1 MTTFRYKGRTADGT
15 KVTGVI
21 RAYDEFEAAGKLRGA
36 VAVITRLEEVP
47 EKQENL
53 LSRPIGQRIKEK
65 ELALLCSQFSIILT
79 SGLPIVRCVEMVAE
93 QAADKQLRDILYQ
106 VAEDVSG
113 GYSLA
118 TSFENHCPTLPVTFI
133 ETIRAG
139 EESGT
144 LELCF
149 SRLYTYFDKSA
160 KTKAKVASALTYP
173 IMVIV
178 VAIIVFIIVM
188 VKAVPAFT
196 TAFRDLGTDLP
207 SITKGMIA
215 VSDFMIEKWWAMALI
230 AMAIAAACILV
241 KRDSRG
247 RAMLDRRKLTKSPLK
262 KIHSMNAASQF
273 ASTMATMI
281 SAGLPIVKA
290 LEVTAG
296 VVTNGQVAEA
306 IRTARQRV
314 EQGKGLSEAMQES
327 PYFPK
332 LLTEMTGVG
341 EQSGNM
347 EQTLTVVSDYFT
359 NEVSLATD
367 RLLAVMEPAITIALA
382 VVTVILLLG
391 VYLPMFSLYGSIG

>member
-1 MTTFRYKGRTADGT
+1 
-15 KVTGVI
+15 
-21 RAYDEFEAAGKLRGA
+21 
-36 VAVITRLEEVP
+36 
-47 EKQENL
+47 
-53 LSRPIGQRIKEK
+53 
-65 ELALLCSQFSIILT
+65 
-79 SGLPIVRCVEMVAE
+79 
-93 QAADKQLRDILYQ
+93 
-106 VAEDVSG
+106 
-113 GYSLA
+113 
-118 TSFENHCPTLPVTFI
+118 
-133 ETIRAG
+133 
-139 EESGT
+139 
-144 LELCF
+144 
-149 SRLYTYFDKSA
+149 
-160 KTKAKVASALTYP
+160 
-173 IMVIV
+173 
-178 VAIIVFIIVM
+178 
-188 VKAVPAFT
+188 
-196 TAFRDLGTDLP
+196 
-207 SITKGMIA
+207 
-215 VSDFMIEKWWAMALI
+215 
-230 AMAIAAACILV
+230 
-241 KRDSRG
+241 
-247 RAMLDRRKLTKSPLK
+247 
-262 KIHSMNAASQF
+262 
-273 ASTMATMI
+273 MATMI

>member
-1 MTTFRYKGRTADGT
+1 
-15 KVTGVI
+15 
-21 RAYDEFEAAGKLRGA
+21 
-36 VAVITRLEEVP
+36 
-47 EKQENL
+47 
-53 LSRPIGQRIKEK
+53 
-65 ELALLCSQFSIILT
+65 
-79 SGLPIVRCVEMVAE
+79 
-93 QAADKQLRDILYQ
+93 
-106 VAEDVSG
+106 
-113 GYSLA
+113 
-118 TSFENHCPTLPVTFI
+118 
-133 ETIRAG
+133 
-139 EESGT
+139 
-144 LELCF
+144 
-149 SRLYTYFDKSA
+149 
-160 KTKAKVASALTYP
+160 
-173 IMVIV
+173 
-178 VAIIVFIIVM
+178 
-188 VKAVPAFT
+188 
-196 TAFRDLGTDLP
+196 
-207 SITKGMIA
+207 
-215 VSDFMIEKWWAMALI
+215 
-230 AMAIAAACILV
+230 
-241 KRDSRG
+241 
-247 RAMLDRRKLTKSPLK
+247 MLDRRKLTKSPLK

>member
-1 MTTFRYKGRTADGT
+1 MTTFKYKGLSPDGQ
-15 KVTGVI
+15 KVSGVVK
-21 RAYDEFEAAGKLRGA
+21 AYNEYEAVTQLRSTCS
-36 VAVITRLEEVP
+36 VITSIQEVK
-47 EKQENL
+47 EAKGLNRNL
-53 LSRPIGQRIKEK
+53 GKVKIKDK
-65 ELALLCSQFSIILT
+65 DLAMICSQFSIILT

-215 VSDFMIEKWWAMALI
+215 VSDFMIEN
-230 AMAIAAACILV
+230 
-241 KRDSRG
+241 G
-247 RAMLDRRKLTKSPLK
+247 GPL
-262 KIHSMNAASQF
+262 
-273 ASTMATMI
+273 
-281 SAGLPIVKA
+281 P
-290 LEVTAG
+290 
-296 VVTNGQVAEA
+296 
-306 IRTARQRV
+306 
-314 EQGKGLSEAMQES
+314 
-327 PYFPK
+327 
-332 LLTEMTGVG
+332 
-341 EQSGNM
+341 
-347 EQTLTVVSDYFT
+347 
-359 NEVSLATD
+359 
-367 RLLAVMEPAITIALA
+367 
-382 VVTVILLLG
+382 
-391 VYLPMFSLYGSIG
+391 

>member
-1 MTTFRYKGRTADGT
+1 MTTFKYKGLSPDGQ
-15 KVTGVI
+15 KVSGVVK
-21 RAYDEFEAAGKLRGA
+21 AYNEYEAVTQLRSTCS
-36 VAVITRLEEVP
+36 VITSIQEVK
-47 EKQENL
+47 EAKGLNRNL
-53 LSRPIGQRIKEK
+53 GKVKIKDK
-65 ELALLCSQFSIILT
+65 DLAMICSQFSIILT

-196 TAFRDLGTDLP
+196 TAFRDRGTDQP
-207 SITKGMIA
+207 SITKGRIA
-215 VSDFMIEKWWAMALI
+215 VSDFML
-230 AMAIAAACILV
+230 
-241 KRDSRG
+241 
-247 RAMLDRRKLTKSPLK
+247 
-262 KIHSMNAASQF
+262 
-273 ASTMATMI
+273 
-281 SAGLPIVKA
+281 
-290 LEVTAG
+290 
-296 VVTNGQVAEA
+296 
-306 IRTARQRV
+306 
-314 EQGKGLSEAMQES
+314 
-327 PYFPK
+327 
-332 LLTEMTGVG
+332 
-341 EQSGNM
+341 
-347 EQTLTVVSDYFT
+347 
-359 NEVSLATD
+359 
-367 RLLAVMEPAITIALA
+367 
-382 VVTVILLLG
+382 
-391 VYLPMFSLYGSIG
+391 

>member
-1 MTTFRYKGRTADGT
+1 MTTFKYKGLSPDGQ
-15 KVTGVI
+15 KVSGVVK
-21 RAYDEFEAAGKLRGA
+21 AYNEYEAVTQLRSTCS
-36 VAVITRLEEVP
+36 VITSIQEVK
-47 EKQENL
+47 EAKGLNRDL
-53 LSRPIGQRIKEK
+53 GKVKIKDK
-65 ELALLCSQFSIILT
+65 DLAMICSQFSIILT

-173 IMVIV
+173 VMVIV

-215 VSDFMIEKWWAMALI
+215 VSDFMIEKWWAMTLI

-241 KRDSRG
+241 KRDPRG

>member
-1 MTTFRYKGRTADGT
+1 MTTFKYKGLSPDGQ
-15 KVTGVI
+15 KVSGVVK
-21 RAYDEFEAAGKLRGA
+21 AYNEFEAVTQLRGTCSA
-36 VAVITRLEEVP
+36 ITSIQEVK
-47 EKQENL
+47 EAKGLNREL
-53 LSRPIGQRIKEK
+53 GQVQIKDK
-65 ELALLCSQFSIILT
+65 DLAMICSQFSIILT
-79 SGLPIVRCVEMVAE
+79 SGLPIVRCVELVAE
-93 QAADKQLRDILYQ
+93 QAADKRLRDILYQ

-118 TSFENHCPTLPVTFI
+118 SSFENHCPTLPVTFI

-160 KTKAKVASALTYP
+160 KTKSKVASALTYP
-173 IMVIV
+173 IMVIC
-178 VAIIVFIIVM
+178 VAIVVFIIVM

-207 SITKGMIA
+207 AITKGMIA
-215 VSDFMIEKWWAMALI
+215 VSDFMTQRWWIIALV
-230 AMAIAAACILV
+230 AMAIAVAYLLI
-241 KRDSRG
+241 KRDPAG

-262 KIHSMNAASQF
+262 RIHIMNAASQF
-273 ASTMATMI
+273 SSTMATML

-296 VVTNGQVAEA
+296 VVVNGQVAEA

-314 EQGKGLSEAMQES
+314 EQGKGLCDAMRES

-347 EQTLTVVSDYFT
+347 EQTLNVVSDYFT
-359 NEVSLATD
+359 NEVNLATE
-367 RLLAVMEPAITIALA
+367 RLLSIMEPVITIALA

-391 VYLPMFSLYGSIG
+391 V